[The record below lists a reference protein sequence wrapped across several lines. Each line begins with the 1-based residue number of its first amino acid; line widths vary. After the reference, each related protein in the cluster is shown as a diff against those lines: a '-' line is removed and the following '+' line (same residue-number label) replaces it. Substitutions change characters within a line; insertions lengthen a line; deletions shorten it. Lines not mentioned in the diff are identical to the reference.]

1 MYMLIDRSDVQWP
14 MKGAF
19 SNVAVVVVCYLY
31 SSIPSMDPV
40 SAVAVVDAAQ
50 MKWFVE
56 PVTMATCNAY

>member
-31 SSIPSMDPV
+31 SSIPSMDPA

-50 MKWFVE
+50 MK
-56 PVTMATCNAY
+56 

>member
-19 SNVAVVVVCYLY
+19 SNVAVVVVVCYLY
-31 SSIPSMDPV
+31 SSIPSMDPA

-50 MKWFVE
+50 MK
-56 PVTMATCNAY
+56 